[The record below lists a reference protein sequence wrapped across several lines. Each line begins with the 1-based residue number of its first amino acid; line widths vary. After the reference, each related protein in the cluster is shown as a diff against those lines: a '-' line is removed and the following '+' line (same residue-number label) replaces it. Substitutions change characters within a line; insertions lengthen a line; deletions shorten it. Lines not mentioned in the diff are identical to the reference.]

1 MAGAADRSTGGV
13 VHAAAAI
20 VEAGAPPIRGLTH
33 AEAAARLAAEGPNEL
48 PAPRRV
54 PAWRRLAAQMF
65 HFFALLFWVAGG
77 LAFVAGMPQLGVAV
91 FVVVVLNGVFAFVQ
105 EERAEHAAER
115 LRDLLPRRVTVV
127 RDGDRIEI
135 PAREVVTGD
144 TVVLGEGDRV
154 SADLCLDVVH
164 SLALD
169 TSTLTG
175 ESVPAHPA
183 AAETAYA
190 GCFVVE
196 GEATATVVATGA
208 ATRLAGIA
216 RLTRAQQRAPSPLHR
231 ELVRLSRVIAV
242 VAITVGTA
250 FFALA
255 VAVGMPA
262 SDGFL
267 FAVGVTVAL
276 VPEGLL
282 PTVTLSLAIGAQRM
296 AARHALVRRLEAVE
310 TLGSTTFICTDKTG
324 TLTRNEMAVV
334 EVWVPSGRA
343 EVDGV
348 GYEPVGQ
355 VRCDPP
361 QACAAVAELA
371 LAAVRCSSG
380 HIAQDDDGRW
390 VARGDPMEAALDA
403 LARRVGVDE
412 AADVRARPEMIRFP
426 FDARRRRMSVVV
438 GDRLVVKGAPDAL
451 FPCCTVPAG
460 ATEALQV
467 LAGRGLRVL
476 AVAARHLAGVLPG
489 SADAAER
496 ELTLLGL
503 VALEDPPR
511 PGAAAAVA
519 ACRRAGIRVAMVTG
533 DHPETARAIARE
545 VGLLTGED
553 PRDELVVVGK
563 QLPADDG
570 VLGALLDRDGAV
582 VARVSPEDKLRIAR
596 ALRQRG
602 HVVAMTGD
610 GVNDAPALSDAAIGV
625 AMGRSGTDVARE
637 AADLVLLDDD
647 FATIVAAVEQGRSTY
662 SNIRRFLTYHLTDN
676 VAELTPFLAW
686 ALSGGRFPL
695 AIGVLQILALDI
707 GTDVLPALALGA
719 EPPPP
724 GVLDRPP
731 TRHHLLDRPL
741 FARAFGVLGPTEAVI
756 SLAAFVTTFLVAGWR
771 PGDDFPGGATLL
783 AASGAAFSAVV
794 FGQAANAFACRST
807 ILPAWRVGWTTNR
820 LLLGAVAAE
829 LAMLAGFLYIPPV
842 ADLLD
847 QAPPTLAGFG
857 VALLAAP
864 AVLAAD
870 ALHKAARGRARP
882 RRWSLW
888 PDEPPGPRAD
898 ARGAGP
904 SGGQISSPVPGGR
917 TSTQVGPGASRSGA
931 PAASV

>member
-1 MAGAADRSTGGV
+1 V
-13 VHAAAAI
+13 VTAPPAT
-20 VEAGAPPIRGLTH
+20 VEAGAPPVRGLTH

-54 PAWRRLAAQMF
+54 PGWRRLVAEMF

-127 RDGDRIEI
+127 RDGASMQI
-135 PAREVVTGD
+135 PATDVVTGD
-144 TVVLGEGDRV
+144 TVLLGEGDRV
-154 SADLCLDVVH
+154 SADLRLDVVH

-183 AAETAYA
+183 DGETAYA

-196 GEATATVVATGA
+196 GEATATVAATGA

-216 RLTRAQQRAPSPLHR
+216 RLTRAQRRAPSPLHL
-231 ELVRLSRVIAV
+231 ELVRVSRLIAA
-242 VAITVGTA
+242 VAVTVGTA
-250 FFALA
+250 FFGLA
-255 VAVGMPA
+255 VLAGMPR

-296 AARHALVRRLEAVE
+296 AARDALVRHLEAVE

-334 EVWVPSGRA
+334 EVWLPAGRA
-343 EVDGV
+343 VIEGV
-348 GYEPVGQ
+348 GYEPVAD

-361 QACAAVAELA
+361 EAADTLAA
-371 LAAVRCSSG
+371 LARTALRCSSG
-380 HIAQDDDGRW
+380 RVTEKDGRW

-403 LARRVGVDE
+403 LARRVGADE
-412 AADVRARPEMIRFP
+412 AADVRAAPEVARFP

-438 GDRLVVKGAPDAL
+438 GDRLAVKGAPDAV
-451 FPCCTVPAG
+451 FPRCIVPAG
-460 ATEALQV
+460 ATEALEE

-476 AVAARHLAGVLPG
+476 AVAARDLGDAPPPR
-489 SADAAER
+489 SADVAER
-496 ELTLLGL
+496 DLALLGL

-511 PGAAAAVA
+511 QGAAAAIA
-519 ACRRAGIRVAMVTG
+519 ACRRAGIRVAMITG

-545 VGLLTGED
+545 VGLLD
-553 PRDELVVVGK
+553 ANPSQNELVVVGK
-563 QLPADDG
+563 RLPADDG
-570 VLGALLDRDGAV
+570 MLGALLDRDGAV

-596 ALRQRG
+596 ALRRRG

-610 GVNDAPALSDAAIGV
+610 GVNDAPALSEAAIGV

-647 FATIVAAVEQGRSTY
+647 FATIVAAVEQGRSTF

-676 VAELTPFLAW
+676 VAELTPFVVW

-707 GTDVLPALALGA
+707 GTDILPALALGA
-719 EPPPP
+719 EPPAAD
-724 GVLDRPP
+724 VLERSPI
-731 TRHHLLDRPL
+731 RHHLLDRHL
-741 FARAFGVLGPTEAVI
+741 FTRAFGVLGPVEAALE
-756 SLAAFVTTFLVAGWR
+756 LAAFLAVFLTSGWR
-771 PGDDFPGGATLL
+771 PSGAFPHGATLL

-794 FGQAANAFACRST
+794 LGQVANAFACRST
-807 ILPAWRVGWTTNR
+807 LWPPWRIGWTTNR
-820 LLLGAVAAE
+820 LLLGAIVAE
-829 LAMLAGFLYIPPV
+829 LGMLAAFLCIPPV

-847 QAPPTLAGFG
+847 QAPPSLAGWA
-857 VALLAAP
+857 VALLAIP

-870 ALHKAARGRARP
+870 ALHKAAHRAARDAARP
-882 RRWSLW
+882 RRWDLW
-888 PDEPPGPRAD
+888 PYGPPQPKAD
-898 ARGAGP
+898 HRGIPTAAPPAGRERV
-904 SGGQISSPVPGGR
+904 SGTREQTEVR
-917 TSTQVGPGASRSGA
+917 
-931 PAASV
+931 